1 MSLLT
6 DLQSTGLPV
15 AYRFFQKPQ
24 ATPFIVYYQT
34 DSNNFPA
41 DNKVYQHIMGYTIE
55 LYTDTKRP
63 DLEALVEQ
71 ALENYVWE
79 KSEEYVDSEKCFEII
94 YDVEV

>member
-6 DLQSTGLPV
+6 DLQSTGIPV
-15 AYRFFQKPQ
+15 AYRSFREPQ

-34 DSNNFPA
+34 DSNNFSA

-55 LYTDTKRP
+55 LYTDQKSP
-63 DLEALVEQ
+63 DHEALVEQ
-71 ALENYVWE
+71 ALNDYVWE
-79 KSEEYVDSEKCFEII
+79 KSETYVDSEKCFEII